1 MRPGV
6 IGQGKRAPRVPA
18 RSSPE
23 VHVVSDRVAI
33 VGVGFTPPR
42 RLSPDAS
49 YREMTFDAA
58 TRAYADAGI
67 AHGDIDSFV
76 SVCEDIHEGTSITD
90 EYTPDQ
96 LGAVLR
102 PVQTI
107 AGDGIQG
114 LAAGLMLIRSGIADL
129 VAVEAHCKTSNI
141 LRHYEVLDL
150 AFDPVFERPLGA
162 YAHYVAALEMRRYLH
177 DSGTSEDAVAQVV
190 VKNRGQAL
198 ANPLAA
204 FAAALEPDAVLASPP
219 VADPL
224 RELEI
229 SAYADGAVVIVLA
242 SGEAARRAA
251 KPVWIRGIGWIS
263 DSPWLASRNWAAASY
278 AKLATEM
285 AYRMAGISDPAAEIR
300 FAELDDT
307 YAYKELQ
314 HLEAA
319 GLARTGEAARMTLNG
334 ETARRGR
341 LPVNPSGGSLG
352 MGYCYDVSA
361 LYRTAEAVRQIR
373 GEAGGAQVS
382 DATTGLVVS
391 WRGIPTQTGGAL
403 VLSS

>member
-1 MRPGV
+1 M
-6 IGQGKRAPRVPA
+6 
-18 RSSPE
+18 
-23 VHVVSDRVAI
+23 SDRVAV
-33 VGVGFTPPR
+33 VGVGVTPPR

-58 TRAYADAGI
+58 SRAYADAGVL
-67 AHGDIDSFV
+67 HTDVDSFI
-76 SVCEDIHEGTSITD
+76 SVCEDFHEGTSITD

-114 LAAGLMLIRSGIADL
+114 LATAFMLIRSGIADL

-141 LRHYEVLDL
+141 LRHHEVLDL
-150 AFDPVFERPLGA
+150 AFDPTFERPVGA
-162 YAHYVAALEMRRYLH
+162 VAHAVAAMEMRRFLH
-177 DSGTSEDAVAQVV
+177 DTKTPEEAVAQVV

-204 FAAALEPDAVLASPP
+204 FAARLTPGAVLTSPP
-219 VADPL
+219 VAEPL
-224 RELEI
+224 RELEV
-229 SAYADGAVVIVLA
+229 SPYADGAAVLVLG
-242 SGEAARRAA
+242 SEDAARRAP

-263 DSPWLASRNWAAASY
+263 DSPWLASRDWGRAAY
-278 AKLATEM
+278 AKLAAEM
-285 AYRMAGISDPAAEIR
+285 AYAMAGVGAPASEIEFAEI
-300 FAELDDT
+300 DDT

-319 GLARTGEAARMTLNG
+319 GLAPEGGAGRMTLEG
-334 ETARRGR
+334 KTGPRGA
-341 LPVNPSGGSLG
+341 LPVNASGGSLG
-352 MGYCYDVSA
+352 MGYCYDATA

-373 GEAGGAQVS
+373 GEAGRLQLERA
-382 DATTGLVVS
+382 ATGLVIS

-403 VLSS
+403 VLGA

>member
-1 MRPGV
+1 
-6 IGQGKRAPRVPA
+6 
-18 RSSPE
+18 
-23 VHVVSDRVAI
+23 VSDRVAV

-42 RLSPDAS
+42 PLSPDAS

-58 TRAYADAGI
+58 SRAYADAGI
-67 AHGDIDSFV
+67 VHTEVDSFV
-76 SVCEDIHEGTSITD
+76 SVCEDFHEGTSITD

-114 LAAGLMLIRSGIADL
+114 LATAFMLIRSGIADL

-141 LRHYEVLDL
+141 LRHHEVLDL
-150 AFDPVFERPLGA
+150 ALDPTFERPLGA
-162 YAHYVAALEMRRYLH
+162 SAHSVAAMEMRRFLH
-177 DSGTSEDAVAQVV
+177 DTRTPEEAVAQVV

-204 FAAALEPDAVLASPP
+204 FAAALTVDAVLGSAP

-224 RELEI
+224 RELEV
-229 SAYADGAVVIVLA
+229 SPYADGAVVIVLG
-242 SGEAARRAA
+242 SEDAARRAL
-251 KPVWIRGIGWIS
+251 KPVWIRGIGWMS
-263 DSPWLASRNWAAASY
+263 DSPWLASHDWGRATYARLAA
-278 AKLATEM
+278 EM
-285 AYRMAGISDPAAEIR
+285 AYRMAGIGAPASEIR
-300 FAELDDT
+300 FAEIDDT

-314 HLEAA
+314 HLEAS
-319 GLARTGEAARMTLNG
+319 GLAPDGAAGRMTLAG
-334 ETARRGR
+334 ETGARGA

-352 MGYCYDVSA
+352 MGYCYDATA

-373 GEAGGAQVS
+373 GEAGRIQLPQ
-382 DATTGLVVS
+382 ATTGLVVS
-391 WRGIPTQTGGAL
+391 WRGVPTQTGGAM
-403 VLSS
+403 VLAA